1 MTRRIRIISPLVL
14 MFLVPLFAVCAES
27 KYDTGIL
34 DRAAVIK
41 SADQVTT
48 EKYPNADDVLIDDF
62 IRVEY
67 QADGTSVTWDDE
79 YTKVLT
85 EKGKREHRTRSLHFT
100 LPYGTAEVLILEIIK
115 PDGTIVPIDIAEQS
129 RVMVNRAQMSA
140 NIYNPNSKI
149 LNIGLPAL
157 EIGDTYHILT
167 RSVTVKPRVPDT
179 WSDYSVFEYTNPIK
193 HLTYEVSGP
202 IERPLKRIELKDE
215 IPGTVSYTSSSDE
228 KRTVHRWEV
237 KDVPRAFKEPN
248 MPPLYTVVQRLLVST
263 IPEWNDISR
272 WYWTLCKPHLDAVNE
287 PMRKK
292 VSELTEGIEAP
303 NEKMA
308 RLFQFVSQQIRY
320 MGITTET
327 EAPGYEPHDVHVT
340 FDNKYGVCRD
350 KGALLVSMLRLSGF
364 KAYPVIIHAGPKKD
378 EEVPQPYF
386 NHAIVAVEN
395 PDGSYKL
402 MDPTDEN
409 TTELL
414 PAYLSNKS
422 YLVAHPEGE
431 TLLTSAIVPA
441 EENLLK
447 IETTGTLSPSGELSA
462 RSVLFFEGI
471 NDNAYRGY
479 FSRIKPEERKR
490 FFEGAIKRRM
500 PGGTLTSV
508 LIEPE
513 DTQNVSIP
521 LTVTLDYT
529 VEDFLVS
536 GDGHALLQPPWLGT
550 TLGYVNFILGH
561 TGLPKRRFP
570 LFTEVACGVTESF
583 SIDVQN
589 AVETLLSSPDF
600 SPLESDSLVFSS
612 DIQFATN
619 RLFGSSRFL
628 VKAVE
633 FSENEYLQLKQQLKD
648 IEFARRKKAVFGIP
662 MDDRHD
668 VTVALNRNVYD
679 IKDAHTWTHTQT
691 LRKRILTYAG
701 KKSNSELKLQYNPS
715 WESVSITSAS
725 VTNPDGS
732 VHKIVD
738 EEMNLMDA
746 SWVGKAPRYPAEKTM
761 VVSLPA
767 VEIGSDIDYTVV
779 RRIKDRPFFSLRS
792 SFASF
797 DPVLTNRLVISCPES
812 LGIKITNDT
821 EGSVDFSESYGA
833 GLRVCSWEAIDQKV
847 IPKEDG
853 LPPTWTYN
861 PTVFVSAG
869 DWATYASS
877 IRGKLLAAARGQDK
891 TKDLARALVR
901 DIKDP
906 EKKLVAIRDYIAK
919 NVRKAGP
926 LLTKLPF
933 SSISSADVT
942 LADAYGNN
950 VDRAILHYSML
961 KSAGFRPEFI
971 LASSWA
977 PRLGELS
984 AELMETPQRSV
995 FDFVLVRVENG
1006 GKQVYLGDAN
1016 QYARLGA
1023 TAFHDKPGLSMK
1035 GQTFAVEAP
1044 EDQRPRDSWQYD
1056 IHLQENGDALISV
1069 NREFSGMDFASFHR
1083 RFAELPP
1090 EERRRHYLEIL
1101 GRLSQAAEAETE
1113 LNTNYQDYPGTQSFT
1128 ARVPRYA
1135 VRSDEFLY
1143 VILPGRLPSIA
1154 ALRAAA
1160 RTAPL
1165 YNSRPITLDVIYRI
1179 FLPETTSGVRIVP
1192 REVSW
1197 NAPYGL
1203 GSVSCTTEVADDP
1216 DGDEPSVLITKRLN
1230 LATAVTPASYYPTLL
1245 NIDRRLRGPESQTI
1259 LLTVKE

>member
-1 MTRRIRIISPLVL
+1 MTRKIRLTSRLIL
-14 MFLVPLFAVCAES
+14 MFVIPLFALAAES
-27 KYDTGIL
+27 KYDGGML

-41 SADQVTT
+41 SADLVTT

-79 YTKVLT
+79 FTKVLT

-115 PDGTIVPIDIAEQS
+115 PDGSIVPIDIAEQS
-129 RVMVNRAQMSA
+129 RVMVDRAQMSA

-157 EIGDTYHILT
+157 EVGDVYHILT
-167 RSVTVKPRVPDT
+167 RMITVKPRVPDT

-202 IERPLKRIELKDE
+202 KERPLKKIVLKDE

-228 KRTVHRWEV
+228 TRVLYRWEV
-237 KDVPRAFKEPN
+237 KDVPRAFSEPN

-263 IPEWNDISR
+263 IPEWNDISS
-272 WYWTLCKPHLDAVNE
+272 WYWDLCEPHLDAVNDA
-287 PMRKK
+287 MRKK
-292 VSELTEGIEAP
+292 VSELTDGVEAP
-303 NEKMA
+303 NEKIS

-327 EAPGYEPHDVHVT
+327 EAPGYEPHDARVT

-386 NHAIVAVEN
+386 NHAIVAVED
-395 PDGSYKL
+395 PDGSYQL

-409 TTELL
+409 TTALL

-447 IETTGTLSPSGELSA
+447 IDTTGALSPSGELSA
-462 RSVLFFEGI
+462 RSVLYFEGI

-500 PGGTLTSV
+500 PGATLTSF

-513 DTQNVSIP
+513 DTQDTSVP
-521 LTVTLDYT
+521 LTVTLDYS
-529 VEDFLVS
+529 VQDYLVS

-570 LFTEVACGVTESF
+570 LFTKVACGVTESF
-583 SIDVQN
+583 SIDVQHS
-589 AVETLLSSPDF
+589 VESLLSSPKF
-600 SPLESDSLVFSS
+600 SPIESDSLVFAS
-612 DIQFATN
+612 DIRFATN
-619 RLFGSSRFL
+619 QLFGASRFL

-633 FSENEYLQLKQQLKD
+633 FSEDEYLQLKQQLKD
-648 IEFARRKKAVFGIP
+648 IEFARRKNPVFSVP
-662 MDDRHD
+662 TESQHD
-668 VTVALNRNVYD
+668 VENVFIRNVYD
-679 IKDAHTWTHTQT
+679 IKDAHSWTRTQT

-701 KKSNSELKLQYNPS
+701 KKTNSELKLKYNPT
-715 WESVSITSAS
+715 WESVSITRAT

-732 VHKIVD
+732 VHEIVD
-738 EEMNLMDA
+738 EEVNLMDA
-746 SWVGKAPRYPAEKTM
+746 AWVGKAPRYPAAKTM

-767 VEIGSDIDYTVV
+767 VEIGSYIDYTVV
-779 RRIKDRPFFSLRS
+779 RRIKDRPFFSVRL
-792 SFASF
+792 SFGSF
-797 DPVLTNRLVISCPES
+797 DPVLTNRLVVSCPSS
-812 LGIKITNDT
+812 LNIEITNT
-821 EGSVDFSESYGA
+821 AENTIAFSETESGS
-833 GLRVCSWEAIDQKV
+833 LRICSWEAINQKV
-847 IPKEDG
+847 IPKEDS
-853 LPPTWTYN
+853 LPPSWTFN

-869 DWATYASS
+869 DWSTYAAAL
-877 IRGKLLAAARGQDK
+877 RAKLLAAARGQDK
-891 TKDLARALVR
+891 ARALAR
-901 DIKDP
+901 DLVNGVKDP
-906 EKKLVAIRDYIAK
+906 TKKLVLIRDYIAR

-926 LLTKLPF
+926 LLTNLPF
-933 SSISSADVT
+933 SSISNADIT

-950 VDRAILHYSML
+950 ADRAILHYTML
-961 KSAGFRPEFI
+961 KEAGFRPDFI
-971 LASSWA
+971 LTSSWA
-977 PRLGELS
+977 PRIGELS
-984 AELMETPQRSV
+984 LPLLETPQRSV
-995 FDFVLVRVENG
+995 FDFVLVRVEHG
-1006 GKQVYLGDAN
+1006 GSHVYLGDTD
-1016 QYARLGA
+1016 QYARLGS
-1023 TAFHDKPGLSMK
+1023 TAFHDRPGLSMK
-1035 GQTFAVEAP
+1035 GQTFPVEAQ
-1044 EDQRPRDSWQYD
+1044 ENQRPRDSRQYD
-1056 IHLQENGDALISV
+1056 IHIKENGDALV
-1069 NREFSGMDFASFHR
+1069 TVTQKFFGMAFAAFHR
-1083 RFAELPP
+1083 RFAEFPP
-1090 EERRRHYLEIL
+1090 EERRRHYPEVL

-1113 LNTNYQDYPGTQSFT
+1113 LQTNYLDYPGTQSFT
-1128 ARVPRYA
+1128 ARIPRYA
-1135 VRSDEFLY
+1135 VRSDDFLY
-1143 VILPGRLPSIA
+1143 VTLPGQLPGIA
-1154 ALRAAA
+1154 SLRAAT

-1165 YNSRPITLDVIYRI
+1165 YNGKSLKLDAVYRV
-1179 FLPETTSGVRIVP
+1179 FLPDSSGGVRIAP
-1192 REVSW
+1192 RDTSW
-1197 NAPYGL
+1197 NAPFGL
-1203 GSVSCTTEVADDP
+1203 GSVHCTTEVVDVPAN
-1216 DGDEPSVLITKRLN
+1216 DEPSVLIARRLD
-1230 LATAVTPASYYPTLL
+1230 LDSAVTPASYYPALL
-1245 NIDRRLRGPESQTI
+1245 DIDRKLRHPESQTI
-1259 LLTVKE
+1259 LLTVK